1 MRYRRLGKDG
11 PEIPVVGFG
20 TWQIGGGM
28 GREGEEDAL
37 RTVRTAV
44 ESGLTLVD
52 TAEGYLASEE
62 RIGKALTGFDRE
74 GYFLST
80 KVSRDFSPAGVE
92 KALHNSLRKLGT
104 DYIDLYQIHRWDE
117 TVPVEQTL
125 EAMLKYRD
133 QGKIRYIGVSNFRV
147 EHLKRALAVAPVVS
161 NQINYNMFLRTAEQ
175 ELIPFCERT
184 GVGIM
189 GHSTLGKGLLSG
201 KYQKGHTFASDDE
214 RSTFELYRGESFD
227 RYLDAVEALKEIAA
241 KSGRG
246 MIELAVAWVLRNKA
260 VATALVGMRSPA
272 QIETPLSAGESA
284 LEPEVIAEIESLL
297 EGNALR
303 KLAPFDSQ
311 IV

>member
-28 GREGEEDAL
+28 GREDEEDAL
-37 RTVRTAV
+37 RTVRSAV
-44 ESGLTLVD
+44 ESGLILVD
-52 TAEGYLASEE
+52 TAEGYRSSEE

-80 KVSRDFSPAGVE
+80 KVSRDFSPEGVE
-92 KALHNSLRKLGT
+92 NALHSSLRKLRT

-117 TVPVEQTL
+117 TVPVEKSL
-125 EAMLKYRD
+125 EAMLKFRD

-161 NQINYNMFLRTAEQ
+161 NQINYNMFMRSAEK
-175 ELIPFCERT
+175 ELIPFCAEA

-201 KYQKGHTFASDDE
+201 KYRKGHRFASDDE
-214 RSTFELYRGESFD
+214 RSTFELYRGESFEQ
-227 RYLDAVEALKEIAA
+227 YLETAETLKAIAERL
-241 KSGRG
+241 GRS
-246 MIELAVAWVLRNKA
+246 MIELAIAWVLRTEQ
-260 VATALVGMRSPA
+260 VSTALVGMRSPE
-272 QIETPLSAGESA
+272 QIKAPLSAGD
-284 LEPEVIAEIESLL
+284 LVLDPEVIAEVDAVLDKS
-297 EGNALR
+297 GVQR
-303 KLAPFDSQ
+303 LAPFDSQ